1 MGVGLRVK
9 ELGDLLRLLAH
20 DRTMDLNGSY
30 FLAHAALLRILRED
44 PGLVQFP
51 MTRRDLG
58 AALDEVF

>member
-1 MGVGLRVK
+1 
-9 ELGDLLRLLAH
+9 
-20 DRTMDLNGSY
+20 MDLNGSY